1 MRKNQRSLLMDSNS
15 EITVRQL
22 QSQLAA
28 KELPHYY
35 MLYTGDPKAPTRCCG
50 TLRDLEDTL
59 EYYPHAKWE
68 KIYLDPPPQTV
79 NVTAETVEDP
89 LALPTLKLEGQDI
102 PVQNNLPQSEAKKL
116 EL

>member
-1 MRKNQRSLLMDSNS
+1 MRKNQRNLLMDLNS

-35 MLYTGDPKAPTRCCG
+35 MLYTSNPVAPTRCCG

-59 EYYPHAKWE
+59 EYYPNAKWE
-68 KIYLDPPPQTV
+68 KVYVPIPQTV
-79 NVTAETVEDP
+79 NVTAETVVDP
-89 LALPTLKLEGQDI
+89 LALPTVKLEGQEI